1 MTLLHQCHAHTPDM
15 QTSPLNTAGT
25 PFAERWPEPIPLQ
38 HIKQNLLTVRPL
50 SINLVPEPY
59 QAWLTDIAERMQC
72 PLDYVAIGA
81 LIMTACV
88 VGAGCGVRPKA
99 KDSWT
104 VIPNLWGGVV
114 GPPSTLKSPAL
125 KEMLRPL
132 EALEALAWKDYET
145 GLGRYMV
152 ELDAYKAQ
160 KEVIRQGMQKA
171 ARTSAPLAFDLE
183 KERLTT
189 LKEPQAPR
197 CKRYLTNDATIEKMH
212 ELLSHNPR
220 GLLLFRD
227 ELMGFLASWEREGHE
242 RDRTFYL
249 EAWNGD
255 GTSVTD
261 RIGRGTIR
269 TENLCISLLG
279 GTQPLKLLGYFQRV
293 LGGLD
298 NDGLLQRF
306 QLLVYPDE
314 SLSWTLV
321 DRLPDANAQRRVT
334 NIISKL
340 ASGDF
345 TAYGASQ
352 EAGSRVPFFRFSASA
367 QESFYLW
374 LQTLEERLRTSPDE
388 PLLLEHL
395 AKYRKLLPALA
406 LLFHLIDTADGNA
419 SGCTTGTSTGQPT
432 GPISLVSLE
441 RAAAWCTYL
450 ESHARRIYGMGLSPG
465 YQAARHLA
473 RKIQGKTLGAS
484 FDLRDVYRK
493 EWAFLKTREEVA
505 KACEILVDHGWLQ
518 TETSKSNRY
527 RINPRLRSKST

>member
-1 MTLLHQCHAHTPDM
+1 
-15 QTSPLNTAGT
+15 
-25 PFAERWPEPIPLQ
+25 
-38 HIKQNLLTVRPL
+38 
-50 SINLVPEPY
+50 
-59 QAWLTDIAERMQC
+59 
-72 PLDYVAIGA
+72 
-81 LIMTACV
+81 
-88 VGAGCGVRPKA
+88 
-99 KDSWT
+99 
-104 VIPNLWGGVV
+104 
-114 GPPSTLKSPAL
+114 
-125 KEMLRPL
+125 
-132 EALEALAWKDYET
+132 
-145 GLGRYMV
+145 MV
-152 ELDAYKAQ
+152 ELEAYKAQ

-171 ARTSAPLAFDLE
+171 ARTSAPLALDLE
-183 KERLTT
+183 KDRLTT

-293 LGGLD
+293 LSGLD

-306 QLLVYPDE
+306 QLLVYPDA
-314 SLSWTLV
+314 SSSWTLV
-321 DRLPDANAQRRVT
+321 DRLPDASAQRRVT

-340 ASGDF
+340 AAGDF
-345 TAYGASQ
+345 SAYGASH
-352 EAGSRVPFFRFSASA
+352 EAGNRVPFFRFNAAA
-367 QESFYLW
+367 QEAFYLW
-374 LQTLEERLRTSPDE
+374 LQRLEERLRTSPDE
-388 PLLLEHL
+388 PLVLEHL

-406 LLFHLIDTADGNA
+406 LLFHLIDAADETANGHA
-419 SGCTTGTSTGQPT
+419 TGQPP
-432 GPISLVSLE
+432 GPISLVSLN

-450 ESHARRIYGMGLSPG
+450 ESHARRIYGMGLSPA

-473 RKIQGKTLGAS
+473 RKIQGKALESS
-484 FDLRDVYRK
+484 FELRDVYRK

-505 KACEILVDHGWLQ
+505 KACDILVDHGWLQ
-518 TETSKSNRY
+518 SETSKSNRY
-527 RINPRLRSKST
+527 RVNPRLHSKRT